1 MQSTAAR
8 AVLLIVLAAAAVGLF
23 VVLSGGDDD
32 DGGSETTT
40 EATVATDAATAPPE
54 PRFEVIALKNG
65 APVGGVQELEFT
77 KGDRIRI
84 EVRLD
89 EPQEDVHIHGYDIEK
104 LNPSGTVKFDFPADL
119 DGIFELEAHGPSGDV
134 QLAEIVVNP

>member
-8 AVLLIVLAAAAVGLF
+8 AVLLVVLAAAAVGLF

-40 EATVATDAATAPPE
+40 EATVATTTAPPK
-54 PRFEVIALKNG
+54 PQFEVITMKNG
-65 APVGGVQELEFT
+65 AAVGGVQELEYS
-77 KGDRIRI
+77 KGDQIRI

-89 EPQEDVHIHGYDIEK
+89 EPQEDIHIHGYDIEK
-104 LNPSGTVKFDFPADL
+104 LNPSGTVKFDFPANL

-134 QLAEIVVNP
+134 PLAEIVVNP

>member
-1 MQSTAAR
+1 M
-8 AVLLIVLAAAAVGLF
+8 LAAAAVGHF

-40 EATVATDAATAPPE
+40 ETTATTGTTTAPPE
-54 PRFEVIALKNG
+54 PEFDVVTMKNG
-65 APVGGVQELEFT
+65 EPVGGVQELEFN
-77 KGDRIRI
+77 KGDQIRI

-134 QLAEIVVNP
+134 PLAEIVVNP

>member
-40 EATVATDAATAPPE
+40 EATVATDTATAPPE
-54 PRFEVIALKNG
+54 PQFEVITLKNG
-65 APVGGVQELEFT
+65 APVGGVQELEYT

-134 QLAEIVVNP
+134 ALAEIVVNP

>member
-8 AVLLIVLAAAAVGLF
+8 AVLLVVLAAAAVGLF

-40 EATVATDAATAPPE
+40 ETTATTGTTTAPPE
-54 PRFEVIALKNG
+54 PEFEVITMKNG
-65 APVGGVQELEFT
+65 EPVGGVQELEYT
-77 KGDRIRI
+77 KGDQIRI

-134 QLAEIVVNP
+134 PLAEIVVNP

>member
-8 AVLLIVLAAAAVGLF
+8 AVLLVVLAAAAVGLF

-40 EATVATDAATAPPE
+40 ETTATTGTTTAPPE
-54 PRFEVIALKNG
+54 PQFEVITIKNG
-65 APVGGVQELEFT
+65 EPVGGVQELEYT
-77 KGDRIRI
+77 KGDQIRI

-104 LNPSGTVKFDFPADL
+104 LNPSGTVKFEFPADL

-134 QLAEIVVNP
+134 PLAEIVVNP

>member
-8 AVLLIVLAAAAVGLF
+8 AVLLVVLAAAAVGLF

-40 EATVATDAATAPPE
+40 ETTATTGTTTAPPE
-54 PRFEVIALKNG
+54 PEFDVVTMKNG
-65 APVGGVQELEFT
+65 EPVGGVQELEFN
-77 KGDRIRI
+77 KGDQIRI

-134 QLAEIVVNP
+134 PLAEIVVNP

>member
-40 EATVATDAATAPPE
+40 EATVATDTATAPPE
-54 PRFEVIALKNG
+54 PQFEVITLKNG
-65 APVGGVQELEFT
+65 APVGGVQELEYT

-104 LNPSGTVKFDFPADL
+104 LNPSGTVKFDFPANL

-134 QLAEIVVNP
+134 ALAEIVVNP

>member
-8 AVLLIVLAAAAVGLF
+8 AVLLVVLAAAAVGLF

-40 EATVATDAATAPPE
+40 ETTATTGTTTAPPE
-54 PRFEVIALKNG
+54 PEFDVVTMKNG
-65 APVGGVQELEFT
+65 EPVGGVQGLEFN
-77 KGDRIRI
+77 KGDQIRI

-134 QLAEIVVNP
+134 PLAEIVVNP

>member
-8 AVLLIVLAAAAVGLF
+8 AVLLVVLAAAAVGLF

-40 EATVATDAATAPPE
+40 ETTATTGTTTAPPE
-54 PRFEVIALKNG
+54 PEFDVVKMKNG
-65 APVGGVQELEFT
+65 EPVGGVQELEFN
-77 KGDRIRI
+77 KGDQIRI

-104 LNPSGTVKFDFPADL
+104 LNPSGTVKFDFPSDL
-119 DGIFELEAHGPSGDV
+119 DGIFEL
-134 QLAEIVVNP
+134 

>member
-8 AVLLIVLAAAAVGLF
+8 AVLLVVLAAAAVGLF

-40 EATVATDAATAPPE
+40 ETTATTGTTTAPPE
-54 PRFEVIALKNG
+54 PQFEVITMKNG
-65 APVGGVQELEFT
+65 EPVGGVQELEFT
-77 KGDRIRI
+77 KGDQIRI

-134 QLAEIVVNP
+134 PLAEIVVNP